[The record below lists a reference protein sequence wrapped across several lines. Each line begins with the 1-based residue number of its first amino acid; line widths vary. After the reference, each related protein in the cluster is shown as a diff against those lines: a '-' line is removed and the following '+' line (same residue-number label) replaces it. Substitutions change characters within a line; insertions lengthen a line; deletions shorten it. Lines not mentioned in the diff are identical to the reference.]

1 MEEIKALGEELGV
14 SGNTVAKIWRNYCFN
29 DRRLDYSRKLSDGDL
44 ELIEMLKTTQGSI
57 QLREIYTTLEDV
69 GDIAGGVSMSTIS
82 RAVKSRLLSG
92 KQYTRKRITHV
103 AKERFTNDN
112 MIYTQLYI
120 NYLSSKD
127 PKRIKFFDEAGVKTP
142 DIGTR
147 LYGNAPS
154 GERCV
159 EIARKTESPNFTLNL
174 LISLNGPEYFN
185 ILNGATDTINF
196 LNLFWEASQSVNE
209 LSGRPC
215 LEVGDIVVMDNLAV
229 HHYDGGLVILEE
241 FLDEMGKQSKNRI
254 KWAVFSCGSRK
265 P

>member
-1 MEEIKALGEELGV
+1 MNVNKLGRSYHSGKALHIDLRGLIIDRCLRYGGDQISGYLPVQFKALGEELGV

-29 DRRLDYSRKLSDGDL
+29 DRRTSPLARGGDYSRKLSDGDL

-103 AKERFTNDN
+103 AKERFTDDN

-185 ILNGATDTINF
+185 ILNGATF
-196 LNLFWEASQSVNE
+196 
-209 LSGRPC
+209 
-215 LEVGDIVVMDNLAV
+215 
-229 HHYDGGLVILEE
+229 
-241 FLDEMGKQSKNRI
+241 
-254 KWAVFSCGSRK
+254 
-265 P
+265 